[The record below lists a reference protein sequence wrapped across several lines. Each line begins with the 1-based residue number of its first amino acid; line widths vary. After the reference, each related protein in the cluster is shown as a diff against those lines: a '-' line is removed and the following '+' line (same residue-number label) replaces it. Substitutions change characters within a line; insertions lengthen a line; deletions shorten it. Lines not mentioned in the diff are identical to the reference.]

1 MNISGRVLVISVQP
15 NTTCLTHNKFY
26 SLFIIRPILLLSELA
41 LAKDVDPAK
50 GVVPDSATKYLWS
63 QNV

>member
-15 NTTCLTHNKFY
+15 NTTCLTHNTFY